1 LWSLSV
7 DNPEA
12 ATEEA
17 LLHRILLE
25 SVGNLPVPHTPP
37 RSEAALPP
45 MSGLEPPYRLIR
57 NGLESGSVIPF
68 LGAGASLGAAIGG
81 GEGTEALPSGPEL
94 AEQLALDANFPAGEE
109 RTLAS
114 VAQYYEDVAAGRVAL
129 YEQLHTVFTKEY
141 APGRIHRYL
150 AGIAGPLLIVSTNY
164 DDLVERALREAG
176 KPFDLVIH
184 TTDPSLGERLL
195 WWGHGADEPELV
207 VANKLY
213 IDLKQVTVVYKM
225 HGAVDR
231 IVAARDQYVITED
244 DYVDFLTRL
253 IKQEAFPAILAEP
266 FQKRHFLFLGYGL
279 RDWNL
284 RVILNRVDKDLRHGP
299 EGSADP
305 RSWAIDAF
313 PSDLETRLWQGRGVE
328 IYRLAIDAFLDALTA
343 A

>member
-1 LWSLSV
+1 M
-7 DNPEA
+7 N
-12 ATEEA
+12 
-17 LLHRILLE
+17 
-25 SVGNLPVPHTPP
+25 
-37 RSEAALPP
+37 
-45 MSGLEPPYRLIR
+45 GLEPPYPFIR
-57 NGLESGSVIPF
+57 KGLNSGSVIPF
-68 LGAGASLGAAIGG
+68 LGAGASLGAAVSGG
-81 GEGTEALPSGPEL
+81 VAPEELPSGSEL
-94 AEQLALDANFPAGEE
+94 AAQLALDSNFPKDEE
-109 RTLAS
+109 PSLAS

-129 YEQLHTVFTKEY
+129 YEQLRTVFMKEY
-141 APGRIHRYL
+141 APGRIHHFL
-150 AGIAGPLLIVSTNY
+150 AGLPGPTLIVTTNY
-164 DDLVERALREAG
+164 DDLLERALRHAG

-184 TTDPSLGERLL
+184 TTDPTLGERLL
-195 WWGHGADEPELV
+195 WWADDAEEPELV

-213 IDLKQVTVVYKM
+213 IDLEQTTVVYKM

-231 IVAARDQYVITED
+231 VLATRDQYVITED

-299 EGSADP
+299 DGPANL

-328 IYRLAIDAFLDALTA
+328 IYKLEIDEFLDGLTA
-343 A
+343 V

>member
-1 LWSLSV
+1 
-7 DNPEA
+7 
-12 ATEEA
+12 
-17 LLHRILLE
+17 
-25 SVGNLPVPHTPP
+25 
-37 RSEAALPP
+37 

-57 NGLESGSVIPF
+57 KGLETGTVIPF
-68 LGAGASLGAAIGG
+68 LGAGASLGAAVAG
-81 GEGTEALPSGPEL
+81 GEAPGTLPTGQEL
-94 AEQLALDANFPAGEE
+94 AAHLAREANFPEGEE
-109 RTLAS
+109 PTLAS

-129 YEQLHTVFTKEY
+129 YEQLHTVFSKEY

-150 AGIAGPLLIVSTNY
+150 AGIADPLLIVTTNY
-164 DDLVERALREAG
+164 DDLMERALREAR

-184 TTDPSLGERLL
+184 TTDPTLGEQLL
-195 WWGHGADEPELV
+195 WWPDGADEPELA
-207 VANKLY
+207 VANRLY
-213 IDLKQVTVVYKM
+213 IDLGEVTVLYKM

-231 IVAARDQYVITED
+231 VVAARDQYVVTED

-299 EGSADP
+299 EGPANL
-305 RSWAIDAF
+305 RSWAIDAL

-328 IYRLAIDAFLDALTA
+328 IYKLAIDEFLDGLTA
-343 A
+343 V

>member
-1 LWSLSV
+1 
-7 DNPEA
+7 
-12 ATEEA
+12 
-17 LLHRILLE
+17 
-25 SVGNLPVPHTPP
+25 
-37 RSEAALPP
+37 

-57 NGLESGSVIPF
+57 KGLDTGSVIPF
-68 LGAGASLGAAIGG
+68 LGAGASLGAMVAGA
-81 GEGTEALPSGPEL
+81 EGPVALPSGREL
-94 AEQLALDANFPAGEE
+94 AEQLALEANFPRDEE
-109 RTLAS
+109 PTLAS
-114 VAQYYEDVAAGRVAL
+114 VAQYYEDVAAGRIAL

-141 APGRIHRYL
+141 APGRIHHYL
-150 AGIAGPLLIVSTNY
+150 AGIPGPLLIVTTNY
-164 DDLVERALREAG
+164 DDLMERALREAG

-184 TTDPSLGERLL
+184 TTDPALGEQLL
-195 WWGHGADEPELV
+195 WWADDAEEPELV
-207 VANKLY
+207 MANRLY
-213 IDLKQVTVVYKM
+213 LDLEEVTVLYKM

-231 IVAARDQYVITED
+231 ILAARDQYVITED

-279 RDWNL
+279 GDWNL

-299 EGSADP
+299 EGPANL

-328 IYRLAIDAFLDALTA
+328 IYKLAIDEFLDGLTA

>member
-1 LWSLSV
+1 
-7 DNPEA
+7 
-12 ATEEA
+12 
-17 LLHRILLE
+17 
-25 SVGNLPVPHTPP
+25 
-37 RSEAALPP
+37 

-57 NGLESGSVIPF
+57 KGLEAGTVIPF
-68 LGAGASLGAAIGG
+68 LGAGASLGAAVAG
-81 GEGTEALPSGPEL
+81 GEGPVTIPTGREL
-94 AEQLALDANFPAGEE
+94 AEQLALEANYPEGEE
-109 RTLAS
+109 PTLAS

-141 APGRIHRYL
+141 APGRIHRHL
-150 AGIAGPLLIVSTNY
+150 AGVTSPLLIVTTNY
-164 DDLVERALREAG
+164 DDLMERALREAG
-176 KPFDLVIH
+176 TPFDLVIH
-184 TTDPSLGERLL
+184 TTDPTLGEQLL
-195 WWGHGADEPELV
+195 WWAHGADEPELV
-207 VANKLY
+207 VANRLY
-213 IDLKQVTVVYKM
+213 IDLEEVTVLYKM

-231 IVAARDQYVITED
+231 AVAARDQYVITED

-299 EGSADP
+299 EGPANL

-328 IYRLAIDAFLDALTA
+328 IYKLAIDEFLDGLA
-343 A
+343 AG

>member
-1 LWSLSV
+1 
-7 DNPEA
+7 
-12 ATEEA
+12 
-17 LLHRILLE
+17 
-25 SVGNLPVPHTPP
+25 
-37 RSEAALPP
+37 

-57 NGLESGSVIPF
+57 KGLETGTVIPF
-68 LGAGASLGAAIGG
+68 LGAGASLGAAVAG
-81 GEGTEALPSGPEL
+81 GEGPMTLPTGREL
-94 AEQLALDANFPAGEE
+94 AEQLALEANYPEGEE
-109 RTLAS
+109 PTLAS

-129 YEQLHTVFTKEY
+129 YEQLHTVFSKEY
-141 APGRIHRYL
+141 APGRIHQYL
-150 AGIAGPLLIVSTNY
+150 AGIPSPLLVVTTNY
-164 DDLVERALREAG
+164 DDLMERALRAAG

-184 TTDPSLGERLL
+184 TTDPTLGEQLL
-195 WWGHGADEPELV
+195 WWPDGADEPELV
-207 VANKLY
+207 VANRLY
-213 IDLKQVTVVYKM
+213 IDLEEVTVLYKM

-231 IVAARDQYVITED
+231 IVAARDQYVVTED

-299 EGSADP
+299 EGPANL

-328 IYRLAIDAFLDALTA
+328 IYKLAIDEFLDGLVAG
-343 A
+343 